1 MTNLVEAIS
10 EDSMLT
16 TEDNPHNPFTEYD
29 KWWKFDFDKGYN
41 TPGVLASVASVSEE
55 LSDADYDLAVEQAMQ
70 DLLDLDPLGIYIR
83 VTPQNADQ
91 IIKSLQTA
99 KSVS

>member
-1 MTNLVEAIS
+1 MTNLIEVIS
-10 EDSMLT
+10 DDSMLT
-16 TEDNPHNPFTEYD
+16 TQDNPHNPFTEYD

-70 DLLDLDPLGIYIR
+70 DLLDLDPMGIYIR
-83 VTPQNADQ
+83 VTPKNADQ

-99 KSVS
+99 KSAS

>member
-1 MTNLVEAIS
+1 MTNLIEAIS

-16 TEDNPHNPFTEYD
+16 TQDNPHNPFTEYD

-70 DLLDLDPLGIYIR
+70 DLLDLDPMGIYIR
-83 VTPQNADQ
+83 VTPKNADQ

-99 KSVS
+99 RSAS